1 MAHRVL
7 TDPTEYDPFDDFRQL
22 VWQIRFRL
30 NAATF
35 GLVEEYLG
43 SFVEQVL
50 MPTLNQWQNA
60 LVAQHT
66 MMMMM
71 RAIGDEAMA
80 EASGESSSSDEG
92 DEDFDQNFDP
102 KDFGW

>member
-66 MMMMM
+66 MMMM